1 VPPSG
6 GAAVVLPTEASP
18 REMQERALHQEIE
31 AVIFASEEAVTLQ
44 TIRQVT
50 GTSLDSGELQEII
63 ERLNAE
69 YLETGRTFHIH
80 RLAGGYR
87 FLSRDEYGEL
97 LRKLESPKIRRRL
110 SRSILEVLSVIAY
123 HQPVTKGSIQEIR
136 GVSPDYAIDRLLER
150 ELIEV
155 RGRADSP
162 GKPLQY
168 GTTKEFLDLF
178 HLSSLKDLPKLREIQ
193 EILREHEEQEYLS
206 QPDSGGEPFDG
217 GAQETIDGEQRGEE
231 TE

>member
-1 VPPSG
+1 
-6 GAAVVLPTEASP
+6 
-18 REMQERALHQEIE
+18 MQEHSLAQQVEAL
-31 AVIFASEEAVTLQ
+31 IFASEDAVTLQ

-50 GTSLDSGELQEII
+50 GTSLDSGELQEIV

-69 YLETGRTFHIH
+69 YLESGRTFHIH

-87 FLSRDEYGEL
+87 FLSREEFGEL

-110 SRSILEVLSVIAY
+110 SRSILEVLSVVAY
-123 HQPVTKGSIQEIR
+123 HQPVTKSAIQEIR
-136 GVSPDYAIDRLLER
+136 GVSPDYAIDRLMER

-178 HLSSLKDLPKLREIQ
+178 HLSSLKDLPKLREIK

-206 QPDSGGEPFDG
+206 RPDG
-217 GAQETIDGEQRGEE
+217 DGELFEGQEQEPADGQQQPE
-231 TE
+231 TAEG